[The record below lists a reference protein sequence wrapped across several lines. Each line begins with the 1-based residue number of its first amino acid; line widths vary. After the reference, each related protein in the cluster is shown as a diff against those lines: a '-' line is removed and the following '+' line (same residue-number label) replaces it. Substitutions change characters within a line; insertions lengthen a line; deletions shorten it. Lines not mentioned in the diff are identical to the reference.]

1 MSKANNSSHLKK
13 LIFYNKLFSYGL
25 SLTVLI
31 LYFSFILILAFAPD
45 IFGILIFGSSISL
58 GIFLGLIIIIISI
71 FLTSI
76 YVLLANLFLDKLKD
90 KIKQ

>member
-1 MSKANNSSHLKK
+1 MFFKISWFKSMTAENNSLYLRK

-25 SLTVLI
+25 SSLVLI

-58 GIFLGLIIIIISI
+58 GIFLGLIIII
-71 FLTSI
+71 
-76 YVLLANLFLDKLKD
+76 
-90 KIKQ
+90 

>member
-1 MSKANNSSHLKK
+1 MSKATNSSHLTK

-71 FLTSI
+71 FFNSYMYYQPI
-76 YVLLANLFLDKLKD
+76 YF
-90 KIKQ
+90 

>member
-1 MSKANNSSHLKK
+1 MSAENNSLYLRK

-25 SLTVLI
+25 SSLVLI

-71 FLTSI
+71 FLTFI

-90 KIKQ
+90 KIKK

>member
-1 MSKANNSSHLKK
+1 MSIENNNLYLRK
-13 LIFYNKLFSYGL
+13 LIFYNKLFSYSL
-25 SLTVLI
+25 SSLVLI

-45 IFGILIFGSSISL
+45 IFGILIFDSSISL

-71 FLTSI
+71 FLTFV

-90 KIKQ
+90 KIQ